1 MFLMFLINNCYG
13 TVFSIIIAIV
23 MISRIILAPLIILE
37 NYFSEITNIALTF
50 FTMRSKFGLFGNLE
64 PLLL

>member
-1 MFLMFLINNCYG
+1 
-13 TVFSIIIAIV
+13 
-23 MISRIILAPLIILE
+23 MISRKILAPLIILE
-37 NYFSEITNIALTF
+37 NYFSEITNIAMTF